1 VVVSFIIQTNFQGGF
16 KMKKRENSKALIGSA
31 YLAVALAV
39 FSLIIGLALPT
50 STEAQ
55 SIKLKY
61 GSYGPQSVIDDPVLW
76 YINEVSKRSG
86 TKIEVETYFGGIL
99 AKPADC
105 LDAIGTGVYQIGWIS
120 PVFTPGRTPLATI
133 PNGTPLVVPTLTVG
147 CKAADELIRTF
158 PPAAAEYEKANVK
171 YLFQT
176 GIWQYDVI
184 CRKPIK
190 TLEDIK
196 GLRIRTFGYLS
207 KAWAELGGT
216 PVMVPISEA
225 YDNLQKG
232 SVDGVAISPFSLYK
246 GLRLYEVAKYFT
258 KFDLGCLPT
267 PVLMNMAAFNKLP
280 QNVRKAMLEVAKEMP
295 AKVDE
300 IISRQELAA
309 IEGMKKDG
317 VTEYELS
324 ASDKA
329 RIREVGKSIVKT
341 VVDDLTSKGVSNAKE
356 AMDIYLAAIQKYSK

>member
-1 VVVSFIIQTNFQGGF
+1 
-16 KMKKRENSKALIGSA
+16 MKKGKSSRTLIGSA
-31 YLAVALAV
+31 YLLFALAV
-39 FSLIIGLALPT
+39 FGLMIGLALPT

-120 PVFTPGRTPLATI
+120 PVFTPAKTPIAII

-147 CKAADELIRTF
+147 CKAADELVRTF

-171 YLFQT
+171 YLFHT

-184 CRKPIK
+184 CTKPIK

-216 PVMVPISEA
+216 PVMIPISEA

-232 SVDGVAISPFSLYK
+232 SIDGVAISPFSLYK
-246 GLRLYEVAKYFT
+246 GLRLYEVAKHFT
-258 KFDLGCLPT
+258 KMDLGCLPT
-267 PVLMNMAAFNKLP
+267 PVLMNMAAFKKLP
-280 QNVRKAMLEVAKEMP
+280 ESVQKAMLEVAKEMP

-300 IISRQELAA
+300 IISKQELAA

-317 VTEYELS
+317 TNAYELS

-329 RIREVGKSIVKT
+329 KIKEEGKSIVKT

-356 AMDIYLAAIQKYSK
+356 AMDIYLAAIEKYSK